1 MPDKQEFDFWYAI
14 TNTAIVVPPKRR
26 LETFGATLIDYRLV
40 TEPMDSVGQVRIR
53 EGRLQAQRPVILTP
67 QDFVETAIDGFESAE
82 SERYLDW
89 LREHERDLLILKYGF
104 HIRKDAAREHV
115 VTDRVEAVVERI
127 QRDLRERPDPFAA
140 LLVGVDDPW
149 EVCLLKLVV
158 DLVQRSAPGHA
169 RALRADPRGYRHEIE
184 EEFRAASRD
193 RALIPRLADK
203 LRKHGLFE
211 EYQDRFFALA
221 RGRGAQ

>member
-1 MPDKQEFDFWYAI
+1 MPSKSEFDFWYAI
-14 TNTAIVVPPKRR
+14 TNTAIVVSPRRR

-53 EGRLQAQRPVILTP
+53 EGRLQAHRPEILTP
-67 QDFVETAIDGFESAE
+67 SHLLGAVIEGFEDSE

-89 LREHERDLLILKYGF
+89 LRENERDLLILQYGF
-104 HIRKDAAREHV
+104 RIRRDAVREHC
-115 VTDRVEAVVERI
+115 VTDRVEAVVDRI
-127 QRDLRERPDPFAA
+127 RREMRDQADPFAA

-169 RALRADPRGYRHEIE
+169 RELRADPHGYRHEIE

-211 EYQDRFFALA
+211 AYQDRFFALA
-221 RGRGAQ
+221 RGRGAA